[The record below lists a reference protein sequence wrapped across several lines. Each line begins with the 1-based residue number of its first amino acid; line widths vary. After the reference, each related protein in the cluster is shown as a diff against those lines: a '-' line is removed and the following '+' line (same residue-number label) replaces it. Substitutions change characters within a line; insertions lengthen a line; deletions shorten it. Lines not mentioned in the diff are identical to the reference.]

1 MSVFDEQRDF
11 PEPLASDADAGHAT
25 VLAGIEA
32 LRALRFDPWGA
43 PDPRSG
49 DEWAETTADRP

>member
-1 MSVFDEQRDF
+1 MSVLDGQREF
-11 PEPLASDADAGHAT
+11 PEPLASDAEAGHAT

-32 LRALRFDPWGA
+32 LRALRFDPRSA

-49 DEWAETTADRP
+49 DEWAESTAERP